1 MPQLVKDP
9 ILGRP
14 NCFDLSGDLISSR
27 LSCFSLP
34 GNLHPDPGMHG
45 SQVATVLDR
54 ISFRKTHAEGSPP
67 LKIEGSLL
75 AMVLCPVSAII
86 QESNENSITFLETI
100 KEVLQ
105 SLPV

>member
-1 MPQLVKDP
+1 MSQPAWGSTSPGIPEVNIPQLVRDP

-45 SQVATVLDR
+45 FQVATVLDR
-54 ISFRKTHAEGSPP
+54 ISFRKTHA
-67 LKIEGSLL
+67 
-75 AMVLCPVSAII
+75 
-86 QESNENSITFLETI
+86 
-100 KEVLQ
+100 
-105 SLPV
+105 